1 MSWLHGILK
10 LIPLILAAV
19 QAVERMSSKKGKA
32 KQDEA
37 VILVGDLV
45 PLIEASIGRDVVD
58 DAKVQTAIR
67 DVINA
72 VVSLQ
77 NVASD
82 VQTRRHDVDLAT
94 HIRLPMG
101 SDLR

>member
-1 MSWLHGILK
+1 MSWLTGILK

-37 VILVGDLV
+37 VNLVGDLV

-58 DAKVQTAIR
+58 DAKVQVAIR
-67 DVINA
+67 AVIDA
-72 VVSLQ
+72 VVALQ
-77 NVASD
+77 NVAAD
-82 VQTRRHDVDLAT
+82 VKAHRA
-94 HIRLPMG
+94 
-101 SDLR
+101 

>member
-19 QAVERMSSKKGKA
+19 QAVERMSSKKGKD

-37 VILVGDLV
+37 VNLVGDLV

-58 DAKVQTAIR
+58 DAKVHVAIR
-67 DVINA
+67 AVIDA
-72 VVSLQ
+72 VVALQ
-77 NVASD
+77 NVAAD
-82 VQTRRHDVDLAT
+82 VKAHRA
-94 HIRLPMG
+94 
-101 SDLR
+101 